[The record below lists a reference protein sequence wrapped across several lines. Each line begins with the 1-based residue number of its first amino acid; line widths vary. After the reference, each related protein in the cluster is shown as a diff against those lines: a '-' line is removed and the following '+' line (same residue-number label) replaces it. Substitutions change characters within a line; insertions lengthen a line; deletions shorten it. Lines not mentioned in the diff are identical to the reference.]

1 MIRTGSELSLSSRRD
16 ELRSPRSGPAVRA
29 WLPIHVAVTLVACA
43 LGSTAAAAQSVSLR
57 IHPRAGDTLH
67 TRLEQR
73 MEMSSADE
81 DGDPRGKPVSTS
93 LMIDS
98 RTIVQSSLATSTMV
112 LTIVD
117 SADMH
122 TTSARGADQIAAA
135 ERMLRGQRLLLQL
148 AIDGSVEN
156 ARDAGGRPVPRD
168 FADAMSAMP
177 AVFPRY
183 AVRVG
188 DSWAREMPLPS
199 SGPLG
204 TRGMGYV
211 RARFRLDSL
220 SRGGRVAFVSMRGDV
235 KPSSSSDDVQLTGT
249 INGTMRL
256 DRERGWMTDSQVT
269 VLIRS
274 FLTPPP
280 GTGRAPMRFVT
291 RVTQRLRTMDKR

>member
-1 MIRTGSELSLSSRRD
+1 VALLACSVLS
-16 ELRSPRSGPAVRA
+16 
-29 WLPIHVAVTLVACA
+29 I
-43 LGSTAAAAQSVSLR
+43 AAQSQPVPLR

-73 MEMSSADE
+73 MEVSSADE
-81 DGDPRGKPVSTS
+81 AGEPRGRPIATS
-93 LMIDS
+93 VIIDS

-122 TTSARGADQIAAA
+122 TTDAHGADQIAAA

-148 AIDGSVEN
+148 AIDGSVES
-156 ARDAGGRPVPRD
+156 ARDAGGRPVSRD

-177 AVFPRY
+177 AVFPRH

-188 DSWAREMPLPS
+188 DSWTREMPLPS

-204 TRGMGYV
+204 ARGMGYV
-211 RARFRLDSL
+211 SARFRLDSL
-220 SRGGRVAFVSMRGDV
+220 SRGGRIAFVSMRGDI
-235 KPSSSSDDVQLTGT
+235 KPSSSTDGVQLTGA

-274 FLTPPP
+274 FVTPPP
-280 GTGRAPMRFVT
+280 GTGRSPMRFVT

>member
-1 MIRTGSELSLSSRRD
+1 MIRTGSSLCALLIACAS
-16 ELRSPRSGPAVRA
+16 
-29 WLPIHVAVTLVACA
+29 VAVQA
-43 LGSTAAAAQSVSLR
+43 GAQSVSLR
-57 IHPRAGDTLH
+57 IHPHAGDTLH

-73 MEMSSADE
+73 TEVSSTDD
-81 DGDPRGKPVSTS
+81 DGDPRGRPIATS
-93 LMIDS
+93 VIIDS
-98 RTIVQSSLATSTMV
+98 RTIVQSSLATSTLV

-117 SADMH
+117 SADLH
-122 TTSARGADQIAAA
+122 TSDVHGADQIAAA

-148 AIDGSVEN
+148 AMDGSVEN
-156 ARDAGGRPVPRD
+156 ARDGSGRAVSRE

-177 AVFPRY
+177 AVFPRS

-188 DSWAREMPLPS
+188 DRWTREMPLPS

-204 TRGMGYV
+204 ARGMGYV
-211 RARFRLDSL
+211 SARFRLDSL
-220 SRGGRVAFVSMRGDV
+220 SRGGRIAFVSMQGDIR
-235 KPSSSSDDVQLTGT
+235 PGSRDDGIQLTGA
-249 INGTMRL
+249 ISGVMRL

-274 FLTPPP
+274 LVTPPP

>member
-1 MIRTGSELSLSSRRD
+1 MLRFRWPGPTGTALL
-16 ELRSPRSGPAVRA
+16 
-29 WLPIHVAVTLVACA
+29 ACA
-43 LGSTAAAAQSVSLR
+43 LLAATADAQSVSLR

-73 MEMSSADE
+73 MEVSSVDE
-81 DGDPRGKPVSTS
+81 DGGPRGKPVTTS
-93 LMIDS
+93 VLIDS
-98 RTIVQSSLATSTMV
+98 RTIVQSSFATSTMV

-122 TTSARGADQIAAA
+122 TTDVHGAEQIAAA

-148 AIDGSVEN
+148 AVDGSVEN

-177 AVFPRY
+177 AVFPRQ

-188 DSWAREMPLPS
+188 DSWTRELPLPS

-204 TRGMGYV
+204 ARGMGYV
-211 RARFRLDSL
+211 SARYHLDSL
-220 SRGGRVAFVSMRGDV
+220 SRGGRIAFVSMRGDIR
-235 KPSSSSDDVQLTGT
+235 PSSTSDGVQLTGA

-269 VLIRS
+269 VVIRS
-274 FLTPPP
+274 FVTPPS
-280 GTGRAPMRFVT
+280 GSRRDPMRFVT

>member
-1 MIRTGSELSLSSRRD
+1 MIRTGSRLSAL
-16 ELRSPRSGPAVRA
+16 V
-29 WLPIHVAVTLVACA
+29 VACMTFA
-43 LGSTAAAAQSVSLR
+43 ATAGAQSVSLR

-73 MEMSSADE
+73 MEVSGADE
-81 DGDPRGKPVSTS
+81 AGEPRGKPVSTS
-93 LMIDS
+93 VVIDS

-122 TTSARGADQIAAA
+122 TTDVHGADQIAAA
-135 ERMLRGQRLLLQL
+135 ERMVRGQRLLLQL
-148 AIDGSVEN
+148 AMDGSVEN
-156 ARDAGGRPVPRD
+156 ARDADGRPVSRD

-177 AVFPRY
+177 AVFPRH

-188 DSWAREMPLPS
+188 DSWTREMPLPS

-204 TRGMGYV
+204 ARGMGYV
-211 RARFRLDSL
+211 SARFRLDSL
-220 SRGGRVAFVSMRGDV
+220 ARGGRVAFVSMRGDIR
-235 KPSSSSDDVQLTGT
+235 PSSTSDGVQLTGA
-249 INGTMRL
+249 ISGSMRL
-256 DRERGWMTDSQVT
+256 DRARGWMTDSQVT

-274 FLTPPP
+274 LVTPPP
-280 GTGRAPMRFVT
+280 GTGRSPMRFIT